1 MLDNSK
7 KEVFFELYCD
17 KCEYAD
23 ASETSD
29 PCNDCLAYPYN
40 INSHKPIHFKEKIDE
55 DRGRLHTDEKV
66 QR

>member
-1 MLDNSK
+1 MENDK

-23 ASETSD
+23 TNETSD

-40 INSHKPIHFKEKIDE
+40 INSHKPVHYKEALDAKKD
-55 DRGRLHTDEKV
+55 K
-66 QR
+66 